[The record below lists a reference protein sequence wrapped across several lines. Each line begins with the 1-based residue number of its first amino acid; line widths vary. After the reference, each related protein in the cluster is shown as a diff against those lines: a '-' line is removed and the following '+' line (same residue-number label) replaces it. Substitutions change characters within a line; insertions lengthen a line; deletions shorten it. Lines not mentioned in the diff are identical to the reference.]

1 MNANL
6 SNPSRKSPNRKFGI
20 LALIGFAALAWVK
33 LDTNRSAGP
42 IAAAGEPGIECNAR
56 DPLSSCA
63 RPVEPGYPLGYGLV
77 FTPVIDE
84 FF

>member
-6 SNPSRKSPNRKFGI
+6 SFPSAKNPNRKFGI
-20 LALIGFAALAWVK
+20 LALIGLAALAWVK
-33 LDTNRSAGP
+33 LDTNKSAGTT
-42 IAAAGEPGIECNAR
+42 AAAGEPEIECNAR

-63 RPVEPGYPLGYGLV
+63 RTVELGYPLGYGLV

-84 FF
+84 YF